1 MIRNFPISISSRRL
15 LALAATALLH
25 TVSAR
30 GASIAPNTAHPGI
43 ALGSGTT
50 IVSTGSL
57 AGTVLA
63 DQTVAFENFIPEIPN
78 HPVFSGTLRSLV
90 VQRADTSS
98 LDFYYQLVNTT
109 QTEDLPNDG
118 DIFELTIDQY
128 AGWGFA
134 PDDALDVIYRTDGL
148 TGLTGAGAFTLGT
161 VSPMRGFRDPTA
173 FDTVGFVIE
182 TNFLS
187 LPPNNNLEKGETS
200 LFYVV
205 RTAATD
211 FAGTPALVTGV
222 FGATETEAYGPVPE
236 PAAATLMVV
245 GTLALGLRR
254 RRAAR

>member
-1 MIRNFPISISSRRL
+1 MIRYIPKTVSIHAL
-15 LALAATALLH
+15 LASATVALLCAATSQGVLLP
-25 TVSAR
+25 
-30 GASIAPNTAHPGI
+30 PNTAHPGI

-50 IVSTGSL
+50 IVSTASL

-63 DQTVAFENFIPEIPN
+63 DRTVAFENFIPEIPN
-78 HPVFSGTLRSLV
+78 HPIFSGTLRSLV

-134 PDDALDVIYRTDGL
+134 PNDALDVIYRTDGL
-148 TGLTGAGAFTLGT
+148 SGLTGAGAFTLGT
-161 VSPMRGFRDPTA
+161 VSPMRGFRDPAA

-182 TNFLS
+182 TDFLS
-187 LPPNNNLEKGETS
+187 PPPNNNLEKGETS

-205 RTAATD
+205 RTAATGY
-211 FAGTPALVTGV
+211 AVAPALVTGV
-222 FGATETEAYGPVPE
+222 FGATETEGYAPVPE
-236 PAAATLMVV
+236 PGAIGLM
-245 GTLALGLRR
+245 ALGALSLGFSR
-254 RRAAR
+254 RRAAS